1 MKKRFRKP
9 RNKTA
14 EDQRMALLAK
24 ELGTATLIVLVNDY
38 DFSRDEANEALG
50 KVLAQAK
57 ENRELIVTNAVMAYY
72 DAKNKETEA

>member
-1 MKKRFRKP
+1 
-9 RNKTA
+9 
-14 EDQRMALLAK
+14 MALLAK

>member
-1 MKKRFRKP
+1 MLKRLVGQ
-9 RNKTA
+9 RNKSA

-24 ELGTATLIVLVNDY
+24 ELGTATMIVLVNDY

-50 KVLAQAK
+50 KILAQAK

-72 DAKNKETEA
+72 DVKNKEM